1 MGILHINP
9 KGRCSYGRSKYYCS
23 IRFCGIPGWIYC
35 SCRSHRWHSPGDFLN
50 EGESYAVAALS
61 PSVKSASYEVSATSD
76 DIFLFTGNS
85 EIVALQ
91 TTDGFSHEGQATL
104 GEWQIV
110 EGSFVDLKIHSETA
124 LKVVVDRG
132 IYYHMLS
139 YFGLGILLLLLW
151 AFAMYFTYNS

>member
-1 MGILHINP
+1 ME
-9 KGRCSYGRSKYYCS
+9 GRSIVALFVSLVFLVGYIVLVVLIGGTPQEISGYDLQL
-23 IRFCGIPGWIYC
+23 Y
-35 SCRSHRWHSPGDFLN
+35 DLN

>member
-1 MGILHINP
+1 ME
-9 KGRCSYGRSKYYCS
+9 GRSIVALFVSLVFLVGYIVLVVLIGGTPQEISGYDLQL
-23 IRFCGIPGWIYC
+23 Y
-35 SCRSHRWHSPGDFLN
+35 DLN

-61 PSVKSASYEVSATSD
+61 PSVKSANYEVSATSD

>member
-1 MGILHINP
+1 ME
-9 KGRCSYGRSKYYCS
+9 GRSIIALFVSVVFLVGYIVLVVLIGGTLQEISGYDLQL
-23 IRFCGIPGWIYC
+23 Y
-35 SCRSHRWHSPGDFLN
+35 DLN

-61 PSVKSASYEVSATSD
+61 PSVKSANYEVSATSD

>member
-1 MGILHINP
+1 ME
-9 KGRCSYGRSKYYCS
+9 GRSIIALFVSVVFLVGYIVLVVLIGGTPQEISGYDLQL
-23 IRFCGIPGWIYC
+23 Y
-35 SCRSHRWHSPGDFLN
+35 DLN

-151 AFAMYFTYNS
+151 AFAMYFTFNS

>member
-1 MGILHINP
+1 ME
-9 KGRCSYGRSKYYCS
+9 GRSIIALFVSVVFLVGYIVLVVLIGGTPQEISGYDLQL
-23 IRFCGIPGWIYC
+23 Y
-35 SCRSHRWHSPGDFLN
+35 DLN

-61 PSVKSASYEVSATSD
+61 PSVKSANYEVSATSD

>member
-1 MGILHINP
+1 ME
-9 KGRCSYGRSKYYCS
+9 GRSIIALFVSVVFLVGYIVLVVLIGGTPQEISGYDLQL
-23 IRFCGIPGWIYC
+23 Y
-35 SCRSHRWHSPGDFLN
+35 DLN

-61 PSVKSASYEVSATSD
+61 PSVKSANYEVSATSD

-151 AFAMYFTYNS
+151 AFAMYFTFNS